1 MKVTLNGLKRD
12 NPIIRVLIEEDT
24 FETGFVSTDPKERY
38 AVVEP
43 IPGQL
48 FVAVRILSR
57 EEDSLTGEYVDHW
70 YDSGP
75 DVPMLYQYSV
85 SWGTIGYGFCKLKLY
100 APEVY
105 GYFEKTIHRF
115 ILTGSF
121 MKKVLKSGTAERN
134 QAPLTERGAWFVLMT
149 RYGGTLSSGCRFAA
163 RRNQIP

>member
-24 FETGFVSTDPKERY
+24 FETGFISTDPKERY

-75 DVPMLYQYSV
+75 DVPMLYRYSV
-85 SWGTIGYGFCKLKLY
+85 SWGNIGYGFCKLKLY

-115 ILTGSF
+115 YFDRQLYE
-121 MKKVLKSGTAERN
+121 KSVKERH
-134 QAPLTERGAWFVLMT
+134 G
-149 RYGGTLSSGCRFAA
+149 
-163 RRNQIP
+163 